1 MEHATTASDGRG
13 NAPDTRYERCRGSS
27 PTQSCSVLMGCSRR
41 ATISFIPPGASSL
54 FPWSLISRHFSGP
67 ACDSSASAQCSDS
80 ASEKVKC
87 FYCSHA
93 SLSLTSSCSALPSLQ
108 NRVPWDPSAP
118 LLDGTSDTSGKQER
132 IKSPRVYKCIWKMSA
147 EGWSHAT
154 NPRWHAG
161 NICPERKKKKQKGCE
176 DVIDRTCQHH

>member
-1 MEHATTASDGRG
+1 MQQQLQTTEATLLT
-13 NAPDTRYERCRGSS
+13 PDMKD
-27 PTQSCSVLMGCSRR
+27 V
-41 ATISFIPPGASSL
+41 GARLRHNPALSWWAAAAGPWSLL
-54 FPWSLISRHFSGP
+54 FPLGGALFPCSLISRHFSDP
-67 ACDSSASAQCSDS
+67 VCDSSAWAQCSDS
-80 ASEKVKC
+80 ASVKVKC

-132 IKSPRVYKCIWKMSA
+132 IKSPRVYKCIWKMSV

-161 NICPERKKKKQKGCE
+161 NICPERKKEKKKGCE
-176 DVIDRTCQHH
+176 DVIDRICQHH